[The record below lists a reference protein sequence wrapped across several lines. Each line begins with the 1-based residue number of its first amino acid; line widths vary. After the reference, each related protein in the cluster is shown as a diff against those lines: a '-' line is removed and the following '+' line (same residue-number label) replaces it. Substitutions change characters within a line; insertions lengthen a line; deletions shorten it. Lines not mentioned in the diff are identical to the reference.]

1 MVSEYSSVY
10 KHSWCVSIELRTY
23 AAQLKDGG
31 KKCNY
36 VCNFVLFSPLH
47 LSYKNSSLINAFW
60 LATLRR
66 FILRSAGKAEVTVE
80 ISLKCIEVNC
90 SFVLDFNRIP
100 FRHFLKQNTSHL
112 PTKFKRIL
120 FITSLLLASLT
131 IFYKTRCTSRHGPW
145 VLLMAAPLVL
155 LFYQAVILPL
165 HCSQDSC
172 QLQVTTRCRN
182 PLIIAHIT
190 RRQV

>member
-36 VCNFVLFSPLH
+36 VCNFVLCSPLH

-60 LATLRR
+60 FATSRR

-120 FITSLLLASLT
+120 FVTSLLLACLT
-131 IFYKTRCTSRHGPW
+131 IFYKTRCTSRQGPW
-145 VLLMAAPLVL
+145 VLLMAAQLVL

-165 HCSQDSC
+165 HRSQDSC
-172 QLQVTTRCRN
+172 HLQVTTRCRN

>member
-36 VCNFVLFSPLH
+36 VCNFVLCSPLH

-60 LATLRR
+60 LATSRR
-66 FILRSAGKAEVTVE
+66 FILRSTGKAEVTVE

-90 SFVLDFNRIP
+90 SFVLDFNGIP

-120 FITSLLLASLT
+120 FVTSLLLACLT
-131 IFYKTRCTSRHGPW
+131 IFYKTRCTSRQGPW
-145 VLLMAAPLVL
+145 VLLMATPLVL

-165 HCSQDSC
+165 HCSQHDC
-172 QLQVTTRCRN
+172 HLQVTTRCRN